1 MEESVCHIVKK
12 NHRQHSRKTRL
23 AEMAWS
29 AQVVAIMSEVSP
41 IAAGQLVKSA
51 SKPSP
56 TGPTSDTTSADCRR
70 IPSACPRF
78 SMGVTTAVKAPCAGL
93 TRAEARP
100 LATRQQ

>member
-1 MEESVCHIVKK
+1 MEEPVCHII
-12 NHRQHSRKTRL
+12 NAPPSTL
-23 AEMAWS
+23 AQNATGETLWS

-56 TGPTSDTTSADCRR
+56 TGPASDTTSADCRR